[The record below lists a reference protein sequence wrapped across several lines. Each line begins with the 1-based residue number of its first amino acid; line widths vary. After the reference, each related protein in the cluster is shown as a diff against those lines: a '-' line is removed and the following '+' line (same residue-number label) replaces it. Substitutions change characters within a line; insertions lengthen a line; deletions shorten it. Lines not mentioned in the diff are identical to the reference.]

1 MEASGL
7 ERGCDAFLFFTMF
20 RTICLRRDIDL
31 LFAQRQNLARAGRQ
45 TSVLSAL
52 YVTKDTPEQPVYPGI
67 HILLI
72 VPKRF
77 VKHSNKRNTI
87 KRWIKEALR
96 LSPKLTIIE
105 AGLQASGKQVLLGLR
120 GDQPPSKTMNW
131 DVISKDIEIILTQLS
146 KNLKI

>member
-7 ERGCDAFLFFTMF
+7 VRGCDAFLFFTMV
-20 RTICLRRDIDL
+20 RMICLRRDIDL
-31 LFAQRQNLARAGRQ
+31 LFAQRENLARAGRQ

-52 YVTKDTPEQPVYPGI
+52 YATKDALEQPQYAGV

-72 VPKRF
+72 VPKRY
-77 VKHSNKRNTI
+77 VKHSNKRNAI

-96 LSPKLTIIE
+96 LSPTLSIIE

-120 GDQPPSKTMNW
+120 GDQPPSKIMNW
-131 DVISKDIEIILTQLS
+131 DAISKDVEIILTQLS
-146 KNLKI
+146 KNLGI

>member
-7 ERGCDAFLFFTMF
+7 ERGCDAFLFFCML

-31 LFAQRQNLARAGRQ
+31 LFTQRQNLARAGRQ
-45 TSVLSAL
+45 TSVISAL
-52 YVTKDTPEQPVYPGI
+52 YVTKDTLEQQAYSGL

-96 LSPKLTIIE
+96 LSPTLSIIE

-131 DVISKDIEIILTQLS
+131 NAISKDVEIILTQLS
-146 KNLKI
+146 KNLEK